1 MNLLILNL
9 NPSLLQDLLMISSI
23 PNLGISVK
31 GYMTYMTSANS
42 KVSKNC
48 GKWWFKTQE
57 SPNWVITA
65 IPLGNSYMPKAW
77 PARNGFWYQLW
88 CLLIHNQFYGKL
100 NLSGSSSKK
109 EHHVVVLLFAVL
121 SYMGGVPTIGG
132 FKMMCLFSRLGGKIK
147 HHLDP
152 RIDPISLRPDCPCR
166 WHGREHHEV
175 GNLGLFDLQDGARH
189 GFIQLKSI
197 IFTLGM
203 MIGKLPF
210 SFLGMLQIQWEII
223 TGNSSSEAA
232 DSSDSSLRGF
242 RHQVSAEILSLQ
254 IWMIYMILIR
264 LRSEI
269 GKYWRWNLQVSWRCF
284 VLNHEKS
291 ILTPCFDSV
300 WQQPHPA
307 SHLGDGC

>member
-121 SYMGGVPTIGG
+121 SYIGGVPTIGDIGG

-152 RIDPISLRPDCPCR
+152 RIQKHLPEAWLPVPLTWKRTSRGGKSRAFRPPR
-166 WHGREHHEV
+166 W
-175 GNLGLFDLQDGARH
+175 ARH

-269 GKYWRWNLQVSWRCF
+269 GKYWRWNLQVSWRFF
-284 VLNHEKS
+284 VWNHEKVNTYS
-291 ILTPCFDSV
+291 MF
-300 WQQPHPA
+300 W
-307 SHLGDGC
+307 